1 MERLTIRPDIGLDEI
16 CLPVARGDWHG
27 LYIEM
32 KAGKNKLTEAQ
43 MPVLR
48 IEADKG
54 WGGKA
59 VNERFLSRGKRLDNG
74 EWVTGSLIGD
84 DIIARGFSAPEVDV
98 WWLVDPATVGQYTG
112 LRDKA
117 GKLIFEG
124 DIVEWDGQ
132 SMDTYKIIYGDD
144 ASFFGVPI
152 NGRLEQVA
160 GESLSL
166 LNADLSIVVVGTIH
180 DAKGE

>member
-1 MERLTIRPDIGLDEI
+1 MLNVMYHDDE
-16 CLPVARGDWHG
+16 
-27 LYIEM
+27 
-32 KAGKNKLTEAQ
+32 
-43 MPVLR
+43 R

-98 WWLVDPATVGQYTG
+98 WWLVDPVTLGQCTG

-124 DIVEWDGQ
+124 NRVHVVAPGVDAVGVVVWE
-132 SMDTYKIIYGDD
+132 MDTAAFRFDFGRGADD
-144 ASFFGVPI
+144 LWAEMMW
-152 NGRLEQVA
+152 LEECYEVI
-160 GESLSL
+160 GSVHD
-166 LNADLSIVVVGTIH
+166 NAEEG
-180 DAKGE
+180 

>member
-1 MERLTIRPDIGLDEI
+1 MREI
-16 CLPVARGDWHG
+16 LFRGRSYSDGKWHYG
-27 LYIEM
+27 YYM
-32 KAGKNKLTEAQ
+32 Y
-43 MPVLR
+43 
-48 IEADKG
+48 
-54 WGGKA
+54 
-59 VNERFLSRGKRLDNG
+59 RFAT
-74 EWVTGSLIGD
+74 V
-84 DIIARGFSAPEVDV
+84 FSAERHEITDGAGLG
-98 WWLVDPATVGQYTG
+98 WNCPAETIGQYTG
-112 LRDKA
+112 LCDKN
-117 GKLIFEG
+117 GKKIYEG

-132 SMDTYKIIYGDD
+132 SMDTYKIIYGED